1 LVKDPTGAGDTFAG
15 GFIGYLANQKELT
28 EDAFRQA
35 IVVGTT
41 MASFTVEDFSLN
53 RLAALEPAE
62 ISERCAALRRQTDF
76 PAVSV
81 SPRPW
86 H

>member
-1 LVKDPTGAGDTFAG
+1 
-15 GFIGYLANQKELT
+15 
-28 EDAFRQA
+28 
-35 IVVGTT
+35 